1 MTRRNTLVG
10 ARHRMAWLLTGLL
23 CVLVPQVVWPQG
35 DNVAPTPSEFAKSLT
50 DVERKLPQKVVVQ
63 RRLEK
68 GLPVPEKMA
77 VKAQGN
83 DRSRSAPLP
92 ALFQIHGHDVS
103 TLVLALQGLGVEPQF
118 VSSSR
123 PYVTASLTEAQV
135 ENLAESSSVRFI
147 RFVVGPT
154 AQGATAAFTAHRVSG
169 LASATPPLT
178 GTDVVVGL
186 ISLPY
191 KSDDLT
197 SLDDAATRIIPETT
211 SLYPVSGAVD
221 EDDGTS
227 DLLFMLQLI
236 YDIAPDAKVVVGSP
250 GVNSTAGQMHTLI
263 DTMVAG
269 NGTEGDGDYV
279 PPVNIIVDDLF
290 YPTQNPFEVDEIAEA
305 VIDATAAGV
314 LYITAAGDQ
323 GNLAQNTSSTYIDV
337 LDAIPTPS
345 GGIYDK
351 LFAVD
356 EIHQFNNGNA
366 YLEVKT
372 GLTDLCLFI
381 NEDPNSPSFNNP
393 YIHVFD
399 ASGNLFLAPI
409 LLSGAGGCLEGLGAL
424 REDGLPYDGVA
435 SDYKIILENVNAP
448 SNFRFFLQGLRD
460 GMPLASGATFDQVTA
475 GNIRGHAYHPDALT
489 VGAVPLCDTGSSTL
503 PYNDS
508 SCDGLA
514 GEPYT
519 ADAEN
524 PLTARFYWKSDG
536 GAGYQAVSGDGQRAS
551 KPNVAAA
558 SESIIDSP
566 DGTSRNYAGTSAS
579 AAVVAGLAATYWQYA
594 KAEYTS
600 LDNVG
605 LLPIVRYALEQA
617 TLDVDEAGFDTVT
630 GKGVIDGPK
639 ALDDNLFAYPDVTA
653 SAAAKAA
660 GGELSFTAALPAS
673 ADATYVAT
681 CQTGGAPLPAWD
693 GKTVVPDT
701 PYPFEAN
708 PGAIVNCTVTG
719 TVGDLTATDV
729 ATVTATAV
737 DDTAVTVTAEAGG
750 VSVRWTVDPD
760 LANRSMATV
769 SVSCTQGSETIYSD
783 SDASG
788 SSYFVETEETSTA
801 VTCTVDTTLSVNGG
815 ASNSVNSVTRSATPE
830 ESLSQGLPVWL
841 LYIATQPE

>member
-1 MTRRNTLVG
+1 
-10 ARHRMAWLLTGLL
+10 
-23 CVLVPQVVWPQG
+23 
-35 DNVAPTPSEFAKSLT
+35 
-50 DVERKLPQKVVVQ
+50 VVVQ
-63 RRLEK
+63 RRLER
-68 GLPVPEKMA
+68 GLPVPEKLA
-77 VKAQGN
+77 AKAQGKN
-83 DRSRSAPLP
+83 RSFSAPAP

-103 TLVLALQGLGVEPQF
+103 TLVMALQGLGVEPQF

-135 ENLAESSSVRFI
+135 ANLAESSAVRLI
-147 RFVVGPT
+147 RYVVGPT
-154 AQGATAAFTAHRVSG
+154 AQGTTAAFTAHRVSD
-169 LASATPPLT
+169 LASETPPLT
-178 GTDVVVGL
+178 GTNVVVGL

-191 KSDDLT
+191 KSADLT
-197 SLDDAATRIIPETT
+197 SLDGAATRIIPEST

-221 EDDGTS
+221 NDVGTT
-227 DLLFMLQLI
+227 DLLYMLQLI

-250 GVNSTAGQMHTLI
+250 GKVSTAGQMHMLI

-290 YPTQNPFEVDEIAEA
+290 YPAQNPFEVDEIAEA

-323 GNLAQNTSSTYIDV
+323 GNQSQNTSSTYIDV

-345 GGIYDK
+345 GDIYDE

-356 EIHQFNNGNA
+356 EIHQFDNGNA
-366 YLEVKT
+366 YLEVKAN
-372 GLTDLCLFI
+372 LADLCLFI

-393 YIHVFD
+393 IIHVFD

-409 LLSGAGGCLEGLGAL
+409 QISGAGGCLEGLGAL
-424 REDGLPYDGVA
+424 RLEEDEDGNSLPYEGVA
-435 SDYKIILENVNAP
+435 DEYKIILENVNAP
-448 SNFRFFLQGLRD
+448 SNFRFLLQGIRD

-489 VGAVPLCDTGSSTL
+489 VGAVPVCVDGSSNPL
-503 PYNDS
+503 PYNDAQCS
-508 SCDGLA
+508 VLD

-524 PLTARFYWKSDG
+524 PVTTRFYWESDG
-536 GAGYQAVSGDGQRAS
+536 GSGYQAISGGGLAAA

-558 SESIIDSP
+558 SESIIFNP
-566 DGTSRNYAGTSAS
+566 AGGALNYAGTSAS

-639 ALDDNLFAYPDVTA
+639 ALDDNLFAYPAVTA
-653 SAAAKAA
+653 SATAKAA
-660 GGELSFTAALPAS
+660 GGELSFTAVLPAS
-673 ADATYVAT
+673 AGATYAAT
-681 CQTGGAPLPAWD
+681 CQSGGAPLPAWD
-693 GKTVVPDT
+693 GKTVVPGT

-719 TVGDLTATDV
+719 TVGALTASDV

-737 DDTAVTVTAEAGG
+737 DDTVVTVSADAGG

-760 LANRSMATV
+760 LANSSMATV
-769 SVSCTQGSETIYSD
+769 SVSCTQGSETVYSD
-783 SDASG
+783 NDASG
-788 SSYFVETEETSTA
+788 SSYFVETEDTSAA

-815 ASNSVNSVTRSATPE
+815 APTDVNSVTQSATPE